1 MRLVPKQQNLRLVYK
16 ILIDKIGLGVLILF
30 DFQESDSL
38 KCGVGK
44 GNSSAICIALQ
55 FVG

>member
-1 MRLVPKQQNLRLVYK
+1 MRLVPKQQNLHLEHK

-30 DFQESDSL
+30 GFQESDSL

-44 GNSSAICIALQ
+44 GSSSAICIALQ
-55 FVG
+55 LVG